1 MIIWMLIWHIDYKYE
16 IRDFYSSKDDL
27 LEGYEEAKE
36 LIDLLEESGYHYDS
50 EQNRYVK

>member
-1 MIIWMLIWHIDYKYE
+1 MKL
-16 IRDFYSSKDDL
+16 RDFYSSKDDL

>member
-1 MIIWMLIWHIDYKYE
+1 MDVNMALSIINMKL
-16 IRDFYSSKDDL
+16 RDFYSSKDDL

-50 EQNRYVK
+50 EQNIYVK

>member
-1 MIIWMLIWHIDYKYE
+1 MDVNIALSIINMKL
-16 IRDFYSSKDDL
+16 RDFYSSKDDL

>member
-1 MIIWMLIWHIDYKYE
+1 MDVNMALSIINMKL
-16 IRDFYSSKDDL
+16 RDFYSSKDELIDD
-27 LEGYEEAKE
+27 YEDAKA